1 MKIFD
6 KKYALFFL
14 IFSTA
19 CTTTRTANQSS
30 VADYDATGHAKV
42 LMAAYQQ
49 KAAEYRAL
57 CYQAYNIAHLRLD
70 QFVSESSP
78 KPMAIMTDIDETVL
92 DNSPYQVHQSLQGK
106 DYDPTSWYEWTSR
119 ADADTLPG
127 ALNFFK
133 YAASKNIEI
142 FYVSN
147 RDQIE
152 RKSTL
157 ENLKKFGF
165 PFADDAHLKL
175 KSTTSSKQARRDS
188 IQMNY
193 TLIMQVGDNLNDL
206 NAAFEKKSIEKRFD
220 VTNNFSAD
228 FGNRLIILPNPSYGD
243 WENALYNYKYTLT
256 PAQKDSV
263 YRTILKN
270 Y

>member
-1 MKIFD
+1 MKFF
-6 KKYALFFL
+6 YRSAPLFLL
-14 IFSTA
+14 IFITA
-19 CTTTRTANQSS
+19 CTTTHTVSNSS
-30 VADYDATGHAKV
+30 VANYDATGHAKV

-70 QFVSESSP
+70 QFVSEAST
-78 KPMAIMTDIDETVL
+78 KPLAIMTDIDETVL

-106 DYDPTSWYEWTSR
+106 DYDPKSWYEWTAR
-119 ADADTLPG
+119 ADADTVPG

-133 YAASKNIEI
+133 YAASKNVVV

-147 RDQIE
+147 RDLKE
-152 RKSTL
+152 KKATL

-165 PFADDAHLKL
+165 PFADDEHIKL
-175 KSTTSSKQARRDS
+175 KSTTSSKQPRRDS
-188 IQMNY
+188 IQMIYN
-193 TLIMQVGDNLNDL
+193 LVMQVGDNLNDL
-206 NAAFEKKSIEKRFD
+206 NAAFEKKSIEQRFE
-220 VTNNFSAD
+220 VTNAYSAD
-228 FGNRLIILPNPSYGD
+228 FGNRLIVLPNPSYGD
-243 WENALYNYKYTLT
+243 WENALYNYNYTLT

-263 YRTILKN
+263 YRVILKN